1 MEQQGF
7 VDINWWLFGYFVS
20 DNNKLI
26 VLACG
31 SFERKL
37 VEKNAD
43 ILAFTISSMAQLD
56 QYEIEYLSIS
66 DFVTRNDALTDTNNF
81 SHDFQKFILSS
92 DKLIEGVGVPHAIL
106 SNAFWILHR
115 LSALRFI
122 STVIDKINLRYSNV
136 VIVGPFSDVIL
147 KDPTLDWG
155 SLNWSGFGVGL
166 KSVLAQLKHGVNNAE
181 YRQYN
186 LSNNVKSKYV
196 VAKITSMVMRLP
208 EFLYR
213 RSLLCIKSMLP
224 FILSYDR
231 CVWVV
236 QSGYDVDIL
245 SYKCV
250 NTRFKKINL
259 ESRLN
264 SIKSNEIVDYSL
276 IQEDLDKLIEHFLEK
291 WLPHHQNFVSK
302 IFWTYLNQIVSRYP
316 LMISEIRKNFT
327 KDSPQA
333 VLYSIGSENI
343 LEEAIARVAE
353 EYSVPV
359 FFFKHSAVYNMF
371 VGESILD
378 PYFEKNPNIRRTQF
392 LSSALELEHYL
403 GLDNVECIA
412 AGVASRPKISNVSK
426 NNRKILYSVGPP
438 NQHTFK
444 EMGRVVYDKE
454 RYDFAKLLI
463 QLSGELEL
471 DIDIKIHPAQA
482 STGFELFQLL
492 LENTQDHHAQI
503 IPEGS
508 IERIFDRYGLIIL
521 DMIQTRVLA
530 SVLCLKIPVIIYV
543 PSDVLVSQKYFDE
556 LRGRVYIVRT
566 HQEIVNTISRFSMSG
581 LPDLYSEN
589 FANRFLGSSDS
600 NSAINIIKTKVF
612 SYE

>member
-1 MEQQGF
+1 
-7 VDINWWLFGYFVS
+7 VS
-20 DNNKLI
+20 DNNNNNKLI

-31 SFERKL
+31 SFEKKL

-56 QYEIEYLSIS
+56 QYEIEYLSLS
-66 DFVTRNDALTDTNNF
+66 DFVTRNDASTDTNNF
-81 SHDFQKFILSS
+81 SHDFQNFILSI
-92 DKLIEGVGVPHAIL
+92 DKLIESAGAPHAFL

-115 LSALRFI
+115 LSGLRFI
-122 STVIDKINLRYSNV
+122 STVIDKINLRYSSV

-147 KDPTLDWG
+147 KEPELDWE
-155 SLNWSGFGVGL
+155 SLNWSGFGLGL
-166 KSVLAQLKHGVNNAE
+166 KPVLAQLKHGINNAE

-186 LSNNVKSKYV
+186 LNKNVKSKYIV
-196 VAKITSMVMRLP
+196 GKISSIVMRLP
-208 EFLYR
+208 ELLFR
-213 RSLLCIKSMLP
+213 RSVLCIKGILP
-224 FILSYDR
+224 FILFYDR

-259 ESRLN
+259 GPKLN
-264 SIKSNEIVDYSL
+264 AIKSNEVVDYSL
-276 IQEDLDKLIEHFLEK
+276 IQKDLDKLIEHFLEK
-291 WLPHHQNFVSK
+291 WFPYHQNFVSK
-302 IFWTYLNQIVSRYP
+302 IFWIYLNQIVSSYP
-316 LMISEIRKNFT
+316 LMISEIRKNIT
-327 KDSPQA
+327 KDLPQA
-333 VLYSIGSENI
+333 VLYSVGSENI
-343 LEEAIARVAE
+343 LEEAVARVAE
-353 EYSVPV
+353 EHSIPV
-359 FFFKHSAVYNMF
+359 FFFKHSGVYNMF
-371 VGESILD
+371 VEESIFD
-378 PYFEKNPNIRRTQF
+378 PYFEKNPNIKRTQF
-392 LSSALELEHYL
+392 LSSALELECYPDM
-403 GLDNVECIA
+403 DNVECIA
-412 AGVASRPKISNVSK
+412 SGLVSRPKISNVSK

-444 EMGRVVYDKE
+444 EMGNTVYDKE

-471 DIDIKIHPAQA
+471 NIDIKIHPVQA

-492 LENTQDHHAQI
+492 LENTKEHHAQI

-508 IERIFDRYGLIIL
+508 IERIFDHYGLIIL
-521 DMIQTRVLA
+521 DMLHTRVLS

-543 PSDVLVSQKYFDE
+543 PCDFPVHQKYFDD

-566 HQEIVNTISRFSMSG
+566 HQEIVNTLSRFSLSG

-589 FANRFLGSSDS
+589 FNNKFLGSSDS
-600 NSAINIIKTKVF
+600 NTVINIIKTKVF
-612 SYE
+612 SER